1 MSWTETHERY
11 RIIREVVTAAE
22 KDHTGTLPWRDEY
35 ATMFGSP
42 DGLVAALRA
51 RWQRTCEAQLEASM
65 SDDEIQ
71 TRHRELLLE
80 HAGVLRILDRYVAV
94 APRPAAHLSPVA

>member
-11 RIIREVVTAAE
+11 RIIREVVAAAE
-22 KDHTGTLPWRDEY
+22 KDRTGTLPWRDEY
-35 ATMFGSP
+35 ATSFGTP
-42 DGLVAALRA
+42 DGLVAALRQ
-51 RWQRTCEAQLEASM
+51 RWQRTCEAQLESSL

-71 TRHRELLLE
+71 KRHRELLLE

-94 APRPAAHLSPVA
+94 APRVPATLSPVA